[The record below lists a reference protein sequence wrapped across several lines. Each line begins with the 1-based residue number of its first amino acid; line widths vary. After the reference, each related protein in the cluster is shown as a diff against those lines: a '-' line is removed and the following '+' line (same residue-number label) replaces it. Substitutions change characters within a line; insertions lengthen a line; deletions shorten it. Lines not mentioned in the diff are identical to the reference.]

1 MCAFSAWYAVD
12 NLICQCIP
20 CFFPI
25 LLQTATVDSIMQLHS
40 CLALSQRLNAM
51 QVFRSPCVHAAM
63 LCCMSAGDM
72 PMPRYQHGAV
82 FVNARLHI
90 SGGAVGGGR
99 MVEDSSSVV
108 TLDTAAGA
116 WVHQEAPEEEDDWGG
131 RAVSQY
137 AAAQAISD

>member
-1 MCAFSAWYAVD
+1 MVCH
-12 NLICQCIP
+12 
-20 CFFPI
+20 
-25 LLQTATVDSIMQLHS
+25 T
-40 CLALSQRLNAM
+40 
-51 QVFRSPCVHAAM
+51 
-63 LCCMSAGDM
+63 SAGDM

-99 MVEDSSSVV
+99 MVEDSASVV

-116 WVHQEAPEEEDDWGG
+116 WVHQEAPEDEDDWGS

-137 AAAQAISD
+137 ALISSLLTWLILRIKAKLLPLL

>member
-1 MCAFSAWYAVD
+1 MLCASCSAV
-12 NLICQCIP
+12 Q
-20 CFFPI
+20 
-25 LLQTATVDSIMQLHS
+25 
-40 CLALSQRLNAM
+40 
-51 QVFRSPCVHAAM
+51 AAM
-63 LCCMSAGDM
+63 LCCVPAGDM

-99 MVEDSSSVV
+99 MVEDSASVV

-116 WVHQEAPEEEDDWGG
+116 WVHQEAPEEEDDWAG

-137 AAAQAISD
+137 AVVFSCTLLMPNCC

>member
-1 MCAFSAWYAVD
+1 
-12 NLICQCIP
+12 
-20 CFFPI
+20 
-25 LLQTATVDSIMQLHS
+25 MQLLS
-40 CLALSQRLNAM
+40 CLVLSCNNCLNALQM
-51 QVFRSPCVHAAM
+51 YESPCEHPAM

>member
-1 MCAFSAWYAVD
+1 
-12 NLICQCIP
+12 
-20 CFFPI
+20 
-25 LLQTATVDSIMQLHS
+25 
-40 CLALSQRLNAM
+40 
-51 QVFRSPCVHAAM
+51 
-63 LCCMSAGDM
+63 M

-99 MVEDSSSVV
+99 MVEDSASVV

-116 WVHQEAPEEEDDWGG
+116 WVHQEAPEEEDDWAG

-137 AAAQAISD
+137 AVVFSCTLLMPP